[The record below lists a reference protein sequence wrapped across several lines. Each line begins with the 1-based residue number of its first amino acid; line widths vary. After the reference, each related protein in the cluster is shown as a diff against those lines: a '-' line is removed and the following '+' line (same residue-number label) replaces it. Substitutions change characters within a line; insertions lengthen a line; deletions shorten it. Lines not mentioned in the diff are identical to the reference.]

1 VKAFATVACALA
13 AASLAACVA
22 QPQYAYR
29 SPAPLPSADTGD
41 TPDAAPSEPEAR
53 REANL
58 ARPGGKPTLDSL
70 PGLRGAELTSL
81 MGTPQFRH
89 RDGKAEIWQ
98 YRGAACILDVFLY
111 ADGND
116 LRVRYVEARE
126 RGGDPKAKDG
136 DSARQARICAGNLLA
151 ARANGAS

>member
-1 VKAFATVACALA
+1 VKAFTMIACALA
-13 AASLAACVA
+13 AASLAACA
-22 QPQYAYR
+22 APQQGAYR
-29 SPAPLPSADTGD
+29 GSARLSTADAD
-41 TPDAAPSEPEAR
+41 DAPDAATAEPETR

-58 ARPGGKPTLDSL
+58 ARPGGKPSLDSL
-70 PGLRGAELTSL
+70 PGLRGAELTNL

-98 YRGAACILDVFLY
+98 YRGTACILDVFLY

-126 RGGDPKAKDG
+126 RGDGKSKDA
-136 DSARQARICAGNLLA
+136 DSARQARICAGNLLD
-151 ARANGAS
+151 ARASGAS